1 MTELTSCRKR
11 SFADMNASAYA
22 CTPCGKTFTG
32 PEPYNQHI
40 ASEKHKKKIQSGP
53 VFQSGLVC
61 EPCRMSFSGP
71 APMRDHMASAG
82 HAKAMAMHRASAGQ
96 ASTVETKSI
105 RLADSSANKSSYLQC
120 QVCNIPSFSCSKDA
134 FDHYESAEHWDR
146 KQAVEKGIE
155 PSTYRPTAFIQS
167 ALASARITEPPP
179 TLPTSVLVC
188 RAEESFE
195 DFCKRNNLSFLL

>member
-1 MTELTSCRKR
+1 
-11 SFADMNASAYA
+11 MNASAYA

-40 ASEKHKKKIQSGP
+40 ASEKHKKKIKNGP
-53 VFQSGLVC
+53 VPPSGLVC
-61 EPCRMSFSGP
+61 GPCRMSFSGP

-82 HAKAMAMHRASAGQ
+82 HAKVMEMHRALTGQ
-96 ASTVETKSI
+96 ASTVETKTI

-134 FDHYESAEHWDR
+134 FDHYESAEHLAC
-146 KQAVEKGIE
+146 KQALEKGIE
-155 PSTYRPTAFIQS
+155 PSNDRPATVIHS
-167 ALASARITEPPP
+167 ALPNAQIAEPLP
-179 TLPTSVLVC
+179 TLPLSVLVC

-195 DFCKRNNLSFLL
+195 DFCRRNNLSFLL